1 MLGLTRLTEAEHQE
15 LAELTKAYRERF
27 GFPLIVSVRDEQNID
42 QILRSGWER
51 LNNSPTQEHA
61 AALIEIAKIAKHRF
75 DELVADANPILS
87 ARTRHLD
94 TSRGIH
100 MTGTRRDVSVDGFN
114 ALPEAEATRRL
125 LTCLNVPR
133 WVEEVAGGRPYPD
146 YAALAAQAEAS
157 AAQLSD
163 DEIAAALAGHPRIG
177 EQAGAGH
184 DAEFSAQEQAQ
195 VDHAD
200 AAVMAALAEGN
211 GEYEQRFDRVF
222 VIRAAGRSATEILA
236 ELRRRL
242 GNDDETERAE
252 MVAALRE
259 IALLRLKDVV

>member
-1 MLGLTRLTEAEHQE
+1 
-15 LAELTKAYRERF
+15 
-27 GFPLIVSVRDEQNID
+27 
-42 QILRSGWER
+42 
-51 LNNSPTQEHA
+51 
-61 AALIEIAKIAKHRF
+61 
-75 DELVADANPILS
+75 
-87 ARTRHLD
+87 
-94 TSRGIH
+94 

-133 WVEEVAGGRPYPD
+133 WAAEVAGGRRYPD

-163 DEIAAALAGHPRIG
+163 AELSAALDGHPRIG
-177 EQAGAGH
+177 ERAGAGH

-200 AAVMAALAEGN
+200 AEVMAALAEGN
-211 GEYEQRFDRVF
+211 REYEQRFGRVF
-222 VIRAAGRSATEILA
+222 LIRAAGRSASEVLA
-236 ELRRRL
+236 EVRRRL

-252 MVAALRE
+252 AVAALRE

>member
-1 MLGLTRLTEAEHQE
+1 
-15 LAELTKAYRERF
+15 
-27 GFPLIVSVRDEQNID
+27 
-42 QILRSGWER
+42 
-51 LNNSPTQEHA
+51 
-61 AALIEIAKIAKHRF
+61 
-75 DELVADANPILS
+75 
-87 ARTRHLD
+87 
-94 TSRGIH
+94 

-133 WVEEVAGGRPYPD
+133 WAAEVAGGRRYPD

-157 AAQLSD
+157 AAQLS
-163 DEIAAALAGHPRIG
+163 AALDGHPRIG
-177 EQAGAGH
+177 ERAGAGH

-195 VDHAD
+195 VDHGD

-211 GEYEQRFDRVF
+211 REYEQRFGRVF
-222 VIRAAGRSATEILA
+222 LIRAAGRSASEVLA

-252 MVAALRE
+252 TVAALRE
-259 IALLRLKDVV
+259 IALLRLKDVM